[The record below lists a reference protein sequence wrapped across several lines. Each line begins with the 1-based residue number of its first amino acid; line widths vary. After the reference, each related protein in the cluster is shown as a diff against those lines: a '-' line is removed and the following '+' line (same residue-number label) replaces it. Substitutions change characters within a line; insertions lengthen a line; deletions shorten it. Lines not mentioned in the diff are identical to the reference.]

1 MQKILAKVHCRLA
14 VEPYRSERLLRVKT
28 GPTTSA
34 CGIPCRGY
42 QALDLDHLIIE
53 LVTFVPSLAASRPL
67 TSRSL
72 HSAPAFLGG

>member
-28 GPTTSA
+28 GPNAGA

-42 QALDLDHLIIE
+42 QALDFDW
-53 LVTFVPSLAASRPL
+53 
-67 TSRSL
+67 
-72 HSAPAFLGG
+72 